1 MSKDQT
7 PPAKQRA
14 ISHSESYRGK
24 FQAVFQEL
32 LKELTEDGLKNPE
45 IADGIRHLQ
54 EVSESTYVCPELT
67 SRVLRSPESK
77 NEEMRKGKGIGLLTT
92 SPES

>member
-1 MSKDQT
+1 MVQYSMSKDQT

-14 ISHSESYRGK
+14 ISHSESYREK
-24 FQAVFQEL
+24 FQAVFPEL

-54 EVSESTYVCPELT
+54 EVSVSTCCRL
-67 SRVLRSPESK
+67 SGRW
-77 NEEMRKGKGIGLLTT
+77 GDLLKITGT
-92 SPES
+92 I

>member
-1 MSKDQT
+1 MVQYSMSKDQT

-14 ISHSESYRGK
+14 ISHSESYREK
-24 FQAVFQEL
+24 FQAVFPEL

-54 EVSESTYVCPELT
+54 EVSVSTCCP
-67 SRVLRSPESK
+67 
-77 NEEMRKGKGIGLLTT
+77 GGDLLKITGT
-92 SPES
+92 I